1 MPILYLQSC
10 THRWH
15 NQQCRNPWWRNQ
27 RGFGLNRF
35 GLTGYC
41 LANET
46 RLARVYPPPK
56 AAHFISHFASHGALV
71 LIPVAAMA
79 QQPPPMDEAA
89 RLERR
94 RKQCRVSQRR
104 YRDKKGST
112 EYNLKL
118 DVNGLRESVQSLKG
132 LRELLETK
140 IWSSKLAQ
148 NAAVLKAVE
157 QYYAVF
163 EQGLHNPEAGGENVR
178 KCFEMQLGFLGAFL
192 DPHVQFGDAVGLRDV
207 LEQWH
212 RYTQFHAWIETSFVS
227 AEVFGSTNSPVVVA
241 QGTLTVLM
249 NRMTLE
255 KIYPRALDE
264 PELASMLLDH
274 VVEYRT
280 TTTFSFNERAQVERL
295 DWEVDFLGGL
305 SNLFGSAIDA
315 SLVLQGALLAE
326 GSKLSARIEEDTS
339 DGRRQR
345 GMVDRELDRAALN
358 LAPRPDLGYSMA

>member
-1 MPILYLQSC
+1 MVEPA
-10 THRWH
+10 
-15 NQQCRNPWWRNQ
+15 P
-27 RGFGLNRF
+27 
-35 GLTGYC
+35 
-41 LANET
+41 A
-46 RLARVYPPPK
+46 
-56 AAHFISHFASHGALV
+56 
-71 LIPVAAMA
+71 
-79 QQPPPMDEAA
+79 MDEAA

-118 DVNGLRESVQSLKG
+118 DVNSLRESVQSLRG

-140 IWSSKLAQ
+140 LWSSKLAQ

-178 KCFEMQLGFLGAFL
+178 KCFEMQLGFLNAFL
-192 DPHVQFGDAVGLRDV
+192 DPGVQFGDARGLKGV

-212 RYTQFHAWIETSFVS
+212 RYTQFHAWIETGYES
-227 AEVFGSTNSPVVVA
+227 AEVFGSTDSPVVVA
-241 QGTLTVLM
+241 HGTLTALM
-249 NRMTLE
+249 NRVTLE
-255 KIYPRALDE
+255 KILPRALDE
-264 PELASMLLDH
+264 PELAALLVGH
-274 VVEYRT
+274 VVEYRM

-315 SLVLQGALLAE
+315 SRVLQGALLTE
-326 GSKLSARIEEDTS
+326 GPKLSASVEDDTS

-345 GMVDRELDRAALN
+345 SMVERELAHARVDDVSRESLDN
-358 LAPRPDLGYSMA
+358 IMS

>member
-1 MPILYLQSC
+1 
-10 THRWH
+10 
-15 NQQCRNPWWRNQ
+15 
-27 RGFGLNRF
+27 
-35 GLTGYC
+35 
-41 LANET
+41 
-46 RLARVYPPPK
+46 
-56 AAHFISHFASHGALV
+56 
-71 LIPVAAMA
+71 MA
-79 QQPPPMDEAA
+79 QQQPTPTPMDEAA

-118 DVNGLRESVQSLKG
+118 DVNSLRESVQSLKG

-140 IWSSKLAQ
+140 LWSSKLAQ

-178 KCFEMQLGFLGAFL
+178 KCFQMQLGFLGAFL
-192 DPHVQFGDAVGLRDV
+192 DPCVQFGDAHGLRDV

-212 RYTQFHAWIETSFVS
+212 RYTQFHAWIETGFVS
-227 AEVFGSTNSPVVVA
+227 AEVFGSNDSPVVVA
-241 QGTLTVLM
+241 QGTSTVQI
-249 NRMTLE
+249 NCTTLE
-255 KIYPRALDE
+255 KIYPRALDD

-280 TTTFSFNERAQVERL
+280 TTTFAFNERAQVERL
-295 DWEVDFLGGL
+295 EWEVDFLGGL
-305 SNLFGSAIDA
+305 SNLLGSAIDA
-315 SLVLQGALLAE
+315 SHVLQGALLTE
-326 GSKLSARIEEDTS
+326 GSKLSASVEDDTA

-345 GMVDRELDRAALN
+345 GMVDRELERA
-358 LAPRPDLGYSMA
+358 RPDDSSRLDLDFILT

>member
-1 MPILYLQSC
+1 M
-10 THRWH
+10 
-15 NQQCRNPWWRNQ
+15 
-27 RGFGLNRF
+27 
-35 GLTGYC
+35 
-41 LANET
+41 
-46 RLARVYPPPK
+46 
-56 AAHFISHFASHGALV
+56 AHQAPSA
-71 LIPVAAMA
+71 
-79 QQPPPMDEAA
+79 DEAA

-104 YRDKKGST
+104 YRDKKGSA

-118 DVNGLRESVQSLKG
+118 DVNSLRESVQSLKG

-140 IWSSKLAQ
+140 LWSSKLAQ

-178 KCFEMQLGFLGAFL
+178 KCFQMQLGFLGSFL
-192 DPHVQFGDAVGLRDV
+192 DVHVQFGDARGLRDV

-212 RYTQFHAWIETSFVS
+212 RYTQFHAWIETGFVS
-227 AEVFGSTNSPVVVA
+227 AEVFGSTDSPVVVA
-241 QGTLTVLM
+241 QGSLTVLV

-255 KIYPRALDE
+255 KVFPRALDE
-264 PELASMLLDH
+264 PELAAMLMDQ

-295 DWEVDFLGGL
+295 DWEVDFLGGI
-305 SNLFGSAIDA
+305 SSLFGSAMDA
-315 SLVLQGALLAE
+315 SRVLQGALLTE
-326 GSKLSARIEEDTS
+326 GSKLSASVEDDTS

-345 GMVDRELDRAALN
+345 SMVERELE
-358 LAPRPDLGYSMA
+358 LADPSRLSLDYVMA

>member
-1 MPILYLQSC
+1 
-10 THRWH
+10 
-15 NQQCRNPWWRNQ
+15 
-27 RGFGLNRF
+27 
-35 GLTGYC
+35 
-41 LANET
+41 
-46 RLARVYPPPK
+46 
-56 AAHFISHFASHGALV
+56 
-71 LIPVAAMA
+71 MA
-79 QQPPPMDEAA
+79 QQQPTPTPMDEAA

-118 DVNGLRESVQSLKG
+118 DVNSLRESVQSLKG

-140 IWSSKLAQ
+140 LWSSKLAQ

-178 KCFEMQLGFLGAFL
+178 KCFQMQLGFLGAFL
-192 DPHVQFGDAVGLRDV
+192 DPCVQFGDAHGLRDV

-212 RYTQFHAWIETSFVS
+212 RYTQFHAWIETGFVS
-227 AEVFGSTNSPVVVA
+227 AEVFGSNDSPVVVA
-241 QGTLTVLM
+241 QGTSTVQI
-249 NRMTLE
+249 NCTTLE
-255 KIYPRALDE
+255 KIYPRALDD

-295 DWEVDFLGGL
+295 EWEVDFLGGL
-305 SNLFGSAIDA
+305 SNLLGSAIDA
-315 SLVLQGALLAE
+315 SHVLQGALLTE
-326 GSKLSARIEEDTS
+326 GSKLSASVEDDTA

-345 GMVDRELDRAALN
+345 GMVDRELERAGPNDSSRL
-358 LAPRPDLGYSMA
+358 DLDFILT